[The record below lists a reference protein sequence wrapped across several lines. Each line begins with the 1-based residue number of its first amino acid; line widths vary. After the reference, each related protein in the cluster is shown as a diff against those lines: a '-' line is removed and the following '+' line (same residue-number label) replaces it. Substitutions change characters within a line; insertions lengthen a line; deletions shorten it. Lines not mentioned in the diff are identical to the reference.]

1 MNVKVIADWAAVRLK
16 KQKDIDKNNVKENDL
31 RINHDYQIG
40 DKVLITNND
49 IDRKLNRPTK
59 GPFHIIQVYTNGT
72 THVKNG
78 AGTEQIIIRCCT
90 PYTD

>member
-1 MNVKVIADWAAVRLK
+1 MNLMR
-16 KQKDIDKNNVKENDL
+16 KQKDIDKNNAKENGL

-49 IDRKLNRPTK
+49 IDRKLNCPTK
-59 GPFHIIQVYTNGT
+59 GPFPIVQVYTNGT
-72 THVKNG
+72 VCFQNG
-78 AGTEQIIIRCCT
+78 TVIERINSRWCI